1 MKRCIFDFLRLEAVS
16 LFSSAERSESAV
28 LSSTLL
34 PMSMPFPIARAEII
48 ITPVARRGTSLDI
61 VFGINDARIDLVAF
75 KKVRLGN

>member
-1 MKRCIFDFLRLEAVS
+1 
-16 LFSSAERSESAV
+16 
-28 LSSTLL
+28 
-34 PMSMPFPIARAEII
+34 MSMPFPIARAEII